1 MRGTYPDEPLAT
13 GSWYGREIQL
23 SLGVW
28 PLVCPW
34 SNRQPQ
40 PKHMWTELNVLG
52 RLLNMREEEK
62 KEKKK
67 NEIKLKSEHV
77 WKIGEIEG

>member
-1 MRGTYPDEPLAT
+1 MRETYPEEPLAT

-28 PLVCPW
+28 PLVCPC

-40 PKHMWTELNVLG
+40 PMHIWTELNVFG
-52 RLLNMREEEK
+52 RLLKNERGEGEEK
-62 KEKKK
+62 RR
-67 NEIKLKSEHV
+67 
-77 WKIGEIEG
+77 